1 MLTLKCNLDS
11 GRHGFDCHPCTNHR
25 SAQHGVSSFLNVIDN
40 ARHVEDDLSTC
51 TLQIQTKS
59 SAEEILA
66 IYDQLVVYPVKAR
79 MQHIG
84 QDILD
89 MVVSA
94 TVMTHDLERCQHII
108 QDADKLGFQTSTSQ
122 KVALCTCQAA

>member
-1 MLTLKCNLDS
+1 MS
-11 GRHGFDCHPCTNHR
+11 PC
-25 SAQHGVSSFLNVIDN
+25 A
-40 ARHVEDDLSTC
+40 
-51 TLQIQTKS
+51 LQIQTKS
-59 SAEEILA
+59 SAEEMLA

-94 TVMTHDLERCQHII
+94 TMMTYDLERCQHII
-108 QDADKLGFQTSTSQ
+108 QDADELGFQTSTSQ
-122 KVALCTCQAA
+122 KVALCTCQAAQGDVGLALQTLQRYARY